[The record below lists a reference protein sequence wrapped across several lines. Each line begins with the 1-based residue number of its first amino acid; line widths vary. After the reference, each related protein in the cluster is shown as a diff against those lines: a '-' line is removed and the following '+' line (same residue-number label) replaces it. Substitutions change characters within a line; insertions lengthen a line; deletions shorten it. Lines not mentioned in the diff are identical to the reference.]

1 MNSPASIDKSA
12 SGAKAS
18 PGPGS
23 RLLWF
28 VLIWLGSVAA
38 LGAVAMVIR
47 WAIKA

>member
-1 MNSPASIDKSA
+1 MKRSASIDKSA
-12 SGAKAS
+12 CIDRTS
-18 PGPGS
+18 PGLGS
-23 RLLWF
+23 RLVWF